1 MALVPFPGG
10 ATPARYEEPDDE
22 VEPDGE
28 DGATAK
34 MSFLEHLDELRKRLL
49 MSILSIGVGFV
60 IALIF
65 IDRVFAFIM
74 VPLQATLPD
83 GRKMIYTEP
92 TEAFMLRLKVAA
104 LVGLII
110 AAPAIMWQLWL
121 FIAPGLY
128 RREKRLALPFVISSS
143 LLFVSGAAFN
153 HYIVFPVAFDFLGS
167 FDTEY
172 MEFLPRIE
180 PVFSLYARMLLALG
194 LVFQMPVLVFTLARL
209 GLITARFMIRNI
221 KYAVLVIFIV
231 AAVVTPSSDIVNQ
244 TLMAAPML
252 VLYLISIGIAWMVAP
267 RNSVRD

>member
-1 MALVPFPGG
+1 MTLVPFPGAAG
-10 ATPARYEEPDDE
+10 PARYEEPDDDLDL
-22 VEPDGE
+22 DGE
-28 DGATAK
+28 EGTDGK

-49 MSILSIGVGFV
+49 MSILAIGVGFV

-65 IDRVFAFIM
+65 IDRVFGFIM
-74 VPLQATLPD
+74 RPLAATLPD
-83 GRKMIYTEP
+83 GRRMIYTEP

-104 LVGLII
+104 LVGLVI
-110 AAPAIMWQLWL
+110 AAPAVMWQLWM

-153 HYIVFPVAFDFLGS
+153 HYVVFPVAFDFLGS

-172 MEFLPRIE
+172 MEFMPRIA
-180 PVFSLYARMLLALG
+180 PVFSLYSRMMLALG

-209 GLITARFMIRNI
+209 GLITARFMVKNV
-221 KYAVLVIFIV
+221 KYAVLIIFVV
-231 AAVVTPSSDIVNQ
+231 AAFVTPSSDIVNQ

-252 VLYLISIGIAWMVAP
+252 VLYGISIGIAWLFAP
-267 RNSVRD
+267 RSTAQD